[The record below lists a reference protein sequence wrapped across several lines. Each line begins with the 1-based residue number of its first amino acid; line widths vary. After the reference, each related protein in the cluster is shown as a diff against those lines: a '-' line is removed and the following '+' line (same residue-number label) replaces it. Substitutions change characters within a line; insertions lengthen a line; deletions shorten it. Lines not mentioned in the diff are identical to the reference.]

1 MTKTLMT
8 IIQQRLSE
16 TFPLLP
22 YTEQNILLV
31 LSVTYTPIGQ
41 THLIN
46 LIKNTGFDPD
56 TQKAINRDAKERFQR
71 MGFLISS
78 GDAWYCNRE
87 ICDGLMKTALT
98 KPWFN
103 KLAQQIIMERETSY
117 ASVKQMVFQQ
127 MKKLRLFLY
136 QGNETGFEANFS
148 LLFNDYHSSFGAVIN
163 DLFFEPFNKERF
175 MGLPKRIQFLVLKYT
190 VLYDNFSFNVDSIA
204 NKNNAYDLLEEL
216 FGYAKT
222 SNEDVTHLILEQRL
236 FRGSDKYAENWL
248 LHDNSS
254 KGMLLNAMLAILHN
268 RYDDA
273 LEFFNKALVLIRKGN
288 KRNATFGGLYD
299 LFYGLMLFRTRT
311 LPNLQQMDSY
321 FRLCLKKSQ
330 GEDFFAILLQDALE
344 IYQSKD
350 TFKNSAAFALNM
362 TKSPYSNLVQLLLC
376 YWLDE
381 TEHLKSTAAQIT
393 FFGALANHCQI
404 AHELKNVWFVVIG
417 TALLKRFEY
426 EHKACDKLAQK
437 YANLPFLEL
446 LDAVP
451 KTAAWE
457 RALEVLS
464 QINSVKTISPEV
476 VHTESRMIWALS
488 LDDEIRLEPK
498 EQKLSKT
505 GTWSKGRNIALKRL
519 HTELST
525 FNYLTEQDIK
535 ICKQI
540 RKFSSP
546 DNYYYSTE
554 SYEIP
559 NEALFEAI
567 GHPYVYWANQ
577 IQYNSPID
585 IQIAEPQLLVQEQGN
600 ELLLALQPQI
610 PPSAKMAVQKT
621 ASGILLYKINEQ
633 HRQVAQTLGNGL
645 RIPLSAR
652 QQVMDSIS
660 TIASMLTVQSN
671 MVGLATQAENVLV
684 DERLHLHLQPLGQ
697 GLQIEVFVQ
706 PFFDGGPLY
715 KPASGGTT
723 VLAEID
729 GKQLQTTRD
738 FNLEKQHVEK
748 LLEKCNELE
757 PDKSFKWSLED
768 ADVALETLL
777 NLQNLGEFAVLEWP
791 KGKKIRLSRELG
803 LSQTRFSVRH
813 EQNWFSVEGDLQI
826 DDGQVLDMQRLM
838 SLLANSSSRF
848 LQLEDGQIVTL
859 TKELRQ
865 RLDDLRGVG
874 EVKDDKVQFHALAAQ
889 TLDEITN
896 GMEIKASKPWKDQ
909 LKKLDQLVDL
919 KPQVPSTLQGELR
932 DYQHEGF
939 VWMSRL
945 AHWGAG
951 ACLADDMGLGK
962 TIQSL
967 ALILSRAPNGATLI
981 LAPTSVCINWAEEAA
996 RFAPTLNV
1004 QIFGNGDRQTMLNN
1018 AGAFDLIICSYGLL
1032 QTEGERLQ
1040 EVEWHTLIADEAQA
1054 IKNGMTKRS
1063 KAAMA
1068 LKADFRMVTTG
1079 TPIENHLGEL
1089 WNLFNFINPSLLGS
1103 LAQFNERYANPIE
1116 NNHDH
1121 NAQQRLKK
1129 VLRPFVLRRLKN
1141 DVLTELPART
1151 EVTLHIELSNEER
1164 AFYEALR
1171 RDALKVMQEA
1181 QKKGGNQQLQVLAE
1195 IMKLRRACCNPRL
1208 VMEDSPLM
1216 SSKLEA
1222 FEELVDELLDNK
1234 HKALVF
1240 SQFVGH
1246 LTLIRELLDKKKI
1259 PYHYLDGSTPV
1270 AQRKKAMNAFQAGDG
1285 DLFLISLKAG
1295 GTGLN
1300 LTAADYVIHMDPWWN
1315 PAVEDQ
1321 ASDRAHRMGQKRP
1334 VTVYRLVA
1342 KDTIEDKIVALHHQK
1357 RDLANSLLEG
1367 GELSGKMSVDD
1378 MLALLRDV
1386 D

>member
-1 MTKTLMT
+1 MTL
-8 IIQQRLSE
+8 IQKRFSE
-16 TFPLLP
+16 IFNVLP
-22 YTEQNILLV
+22 YSEQNILLI
-31 LSVTYTPIGQ
+31 LSVTYAPTGQ
-41 THLIN
+41 LN
-46 LIKNTGFDPD
+46 LTNFIKNVGFDAE
-56 TQKAINRDAKERFQR
+56 TQKTVNRDFKERFQK
-71 MGFLISS
+71 MGFLISTNE
-78 GDAWYCNRE
+78 GWHCHRE
-87 ICDGLMKTALT
+87 ICDGLIKIALT

-103 KLAQQIIMERETSY
+103 RLAQQIIMERENPY
-117 ASVKQMVFQQ
+117 APPKQILFQQ
-127 MKKLRLFLY
+127 LKKLRLFLY
-136 QGNETGFEANFS
+136 QGNETGFEANIA
-148 LLFNDYHSSFGAVIN
+148 LLYNNSGDYFKGVMSE
-163 DLFFEPFNKERF
+163 LFFENFDKEWF
-175 MGLPKRIQFLVLKYT
+175 MLLPKGIRFAVLKYT
-190 VLYDNFSFNVDSIA
+190 LWSDYFSFDATSIS
-204 NKNNAYDLLEEL
+204 NKYKIYELLEES
-216 FGYAKT
+216 FGHVKT
-222 SNEDVTHLILEQRL
+222 NNDEITHLVIEQRL
-236 FRGSDKYAENWL
+236 FRGNDKNAQNTLLQDHSAEGL
-248 LHDNSS
+248 KLS
-254 KGMLLNAMLAILHN
+254 AMLAILQN
-268 RYDDA
+268 RYDDSLELFTQA
-273 LEFFNKALVLIRKGN
+273 LKIIRKGN
-288 KRNATFGGLYD
+288 KKNATFGDFYD
-299 LFYGLMLFRTRT
+299 FFYGLMLFRSRT
-311 LPNLQQMDSY
+311 LPNLQLMDAY
-321 FRLCLKKSQ
+321 LQTCLKKSHGQQ
-330 GEDFFAILLQDALE
+330 GLVILLHDALE
-344 IYQSKD
+344 VYQSKKKYNA
-350 TFKNSAAFALNM
+350 TTLANSNA
-362 TKSPYSNLVQLLLC
+362 TKLPYANLIQLLLR

-381 TEHLKSTAAQIT
+381 IDDLQQPTQQVLFLAP
-393 FFGALANHCQI
+393 LANYCQI
-404 AHELKNVWFVVIG
+404 AHELNNTWFAGIG
-417 TALLKRFEY
+417 LALLKRLNY
-426 EHKACDKLAQK
+426 SHKACDKLALK
-437 YANLPFLEL
+437 YADLPFLEL
-446 LDAVP
+446 LDAMP

-457 RALEVLS
+457 RALEALS
-464 QINSVKTISPEV
+464 QINTLKTIPTEIVQS
-476 VHTESRMIWALS
+476 ESRLVWTLS
-488 LDDEIRLEPK
+488 LDNQDVILEPK
-498 EQKLSKT
+498 EQKLGKN
-505 GTWSKGRNIALKRL
+505 GNWSKGRNVALKRL
-519 HTELST
+519 HSELNT
-525 FNYLTEQDIK
+525 FSYLTEQDIR
-535 ICKQI
+535 ICKKIHKSQQ
-540 RKFSSP
+540 SN
-546 DNYYYSTE
+546 DYYYGYVETYSVPE
-554 SYEIP
+554 
-559 NEALFEAI
+559 EALFEAV
-567 GHPYVYWANQ
+567 GHPLIFWASQ

-585 IQIAEPQLLVQEQGN
+585 IQTAEPQLLVQEDGDQ
-600 ELLLALQPQI
+600 LLLALQPQI
-610 PPSAKMAVQKT
+610 TPTAKIAIQKT
-621 ASGILLYKINEQ
+621 ANGVLLYKINDQ

-645 RIPLSAR
+645 KIPLSAR
-652 QQVMDSIS
+652 QKVMDSIS
-660 TIASMLTVQSN
+660 AIASTLTVQSN
-671 MVGLATQAENVLV
+671 MVGLATQAENVSV

-697 GLQIEVFVQ
+697 GLQIEIFIQ

-715 KPASGGTT
+715 KPAIGGTT

-729 GKQLQTTRD
+729 GKQLQTTRN
-738 FNLEKQHVEK
+738 FKLEKKYVTQ
-748 LLEKCNELE
+748 LLESCPLLEANEA
-757 PDKSFKWSLED
+757 FKWSLEE
-768 ADVALETLL
+768 ADTALETLL
-777 NLQNLGEFAVLEWP
+777 NLQELGEFVLLEWP
-791 KGKKIRLSRELG
+791 KGKKIRLSREMG

-838 SLLANSSSRF
+838 NLLANSNSRF
-848 LQLEDGQIVTL
+848 LQLEDGQIITL

-889 TLDEITN
+889 ALDEITD
-896 GMEIKASKPWKDQ
+896 GMDIKASKPWKEQ
-909 LKKLDQLVDL
+909 LKKLDALVDL
-919 KPQVPSTLQGELR
+919 KPKVPSTLQGELR
-932 DYQHEGF
+932 DYQHDGF

-1004 QIFGNGDRQTMLNN
+1004 QIFGNGDRQTMLDN

-1040 EVEWHTLIADEAQA
+1040 EVQWHTLIADEAQA

-1103 LAQFNERYANPIE
+1103 LAKFNERYANPIE
-1116 NNHDH
+1116 NNRDH

-1129 VLRPFVLRRLKN
+1129 VLRPFILRRLKN

-1171 RDALKVMQEA
+1171 RDALKVMQES
-1181 QKKGGNQQLQVLAE
+1181 QTKGGNQQLQVLAE

-1208 VMEDSPLM
+1208 VLEDSPLM

-1246 LTLIRELLDKKKI
+1246 LTLIRKLLDKKKI

-1270 AQRKKAMNAFQAGDG
+1270 AQRKKAMNAFQSGDG

-1378 MLALLRDV
+1378 MLMLLRDV

>member
-1 MTKTLMT
+1 MTT
-8 IIQQRLSE
+8 IQQRLSE
-16 TFPLLP
+16 IFDTFPQ
-22 YTEQNILLV
+22 YEQDVLLV
-31 LSVTYTPIGQ
+31 LAVIYAPIGQ
-41 THLIN
+41 LN
-46 LIKNTGFDPD
+46 LQHTLKAAGLDSTTIK
-56 TQKAINRDAKERFQR
+56 AVNRDFQERFQK
-71 MGFLISS
+71 MGFVISS
-78 GDAWYCNRE
+78 HDGWYCHRDISE
-87 ICDGLMKTALT
+87 TLMRTAIT
-98 KPWFN
+98 KPWFM
-103 KLAQQIIMERETSY
+103 KLAQNLIMEKEGYSY
-117 ASVKQMVFQQ
+117 MPAKFMVLHQ

-136 QGNETGFEANFS
+136 QNNETGFAANIAV
-148 LLFNDYHSSFGAVIN
+148 LYQDYPDHFAELIQQ
-163 DLFFEPFNKERF
+163 LFFEHFDREWF
-175 MGLPKRIQFLVLKYT
+175 AELPEKIRFLVLKYSLDDDYLNFDSKSNAKKNG
-190 VLYDNFSFNVDSIA
+190 LYA
-204 NKNNAYDLLEEL
+204 LLEQS
-216 FGYAKT
+216 FGQTKPNDLDIRH
-222 SNEDVTHLILEQRL
+222 SVIEQRL
-236 FRGSDKYAENWL
+236 FRGNEKEAIEWL
-248 LHDNSS
+248 QDDSSADGLKLH
-254 KGMLLNAMLAILHN
+254 AILAIWHN

-273 LEFFNKALVLIRKGN
+273 LDFFNAALKILRKGN
-288 KRNATFGGLYD
+288 KRHATLGGLYD
-299 LFYGLMLFRTRT
+299 FFYGLMLFRSRT
-311 LPNLQQMDSY
+311 LTNLQQLRQYLSIFYNKGRIMSPVN
-321 FRLCLKKSQ
+321 RLL
-330 GEDFFAILLQDALE
+330 FDAME
-344 IYQSKD
+344 IYQGNETIESSTMLIKRS
-350 TFKNSAAFALNM
+350 SA
-362 TKSPYSNLVQLLLC
+362 YENLVQVLLLH
-376 YWLDE
+376 WLDE
-381 TEHLKSTAAQIT
+381 TDRINNPTKQVIFLAP
-393 FFGALANHCQI
+393 LANYCQV
-404 AHELKNVWFVVIG
+404 AQELNHVWFAAMSS
-417 TALLKRFEY
+417 ALLQRIGY
-426 EHKACDKLAQK
+426 PHKTCDKIAK
-437 YANLPFLEL
+437 YYVDVPFLQL
-446 LDAVP
+446 IDAFP
-451 KTAAWE
+451 RTAAWE
-457 RALEVLS
+457 RALEALS
-464 QINSVKTISPEV
+464 QVNTLPSAV
-476 VHTESRMIWALS
+476 ESAAPLELRMIWTLR
-488 LDDEIRLEPK
+488 LDNDGVALEPK
-498 EQKLSKT
+498 EQRMGKN
-505 GTWSKGRNIALKRL
+505 GNWSKGRAVALKRL
-519 HTELST
+519 HSELNT
-525 FNYLTEQDIK
+525 FEYLTEQDQR
-535 ICKQI
+535 ICKKIQI
-540 RKFSSP
+540 SRN
-546 DNYYYSTE
+546 DDYYNYYSNDTYVLPE
-554 SYEIP
+554 
-559 NEALFEAI
+559 EALFEAV
-567 GHPYVYWANQ
+567 GHPNIYWATQ
-577 IQYNSPID
+577 VQYNAPID
-585 IQIAEPQLLVQEQGN
+585 IQTAALQLLVQEQDDK
-600 ELLLALQPQI
+600 LHLALIPQI
-610 PPSAKMAVQKT
+610 TRDAQIVIQKT
-621 ASGILLYKINEQ
+621 ATGVLLYDINEQ
-633 HRQVAQTLGNGL
+633 HRQVASILGEKGL
-645 RIPLSAR
+645 TIPVSAR
-652 QQVMDSIS
+652 QRVMDSIS
-660 TIASMLTVQSN
+660 SVASMLTVQSN
-671 MVGLATQAENVLV
+671 MVGMATQAESV
-684 DERLHLHLQPLGQ
+684 DVDSRLHLHLQPMGQ
-697 GLQIEVFVQ
+697 GIQMEVFIQ

-715 KPASGGTT
+715 KPATGGTT
-723 VLAEID
+723 VLADID

-738 FNLEKQHVEK
+738 FDIEKQHIVE
-748 LLEKCNELE
+748 LLDGC
-757 PDKSFKWSLED
+757 PDLPPENSLKWSLED

-1181 QKKGGNQQLQVLAE
+1181 QTKGGNQQLQVLAE

-1334 VTVYRLVA
+1334 VTIYRLVA

-1367 GELSGKMSVDD
+1367 GELSGKMSVDA

-1386 D
+1386 ELP